1 MKKQVLL
8 SFMVSLSLVF
18 SCFTFASADETK
30 NTKEATQITII
41 HTNDT
46 HGRVLADDGGFGFG
60 KIAAI
65 AKEKKKENPNTLL
78 VDAGDTLHGKP
89 IINISKGENAVKIL
103 DAAGYDF
110 MVPGNHD
117 FNYGADRLIELSKEA
132 KFKMLSA
139 NLTYDN
145 GKNVLPDYEIVDMN
159 GVKVG
164 IFGLCTP
171 ETAYKTNPAN
181 VKGVKFNDPIEVSK
195 KIVDELEDK
204 TDVII
209 GLTHVGLD
217 ESSAVTS
224 KEIAEKVDGIDVIID
239 GHSHTK
245 LENGLVVNNTL
256 IAQTGEYDNNLGMVE
271 IEIKDCKIQN
281 KTAKLLKSA
290 DYSNLEEDKEV
301 RSVINEIK
309 AQNDAAFSEVVATS
323 DIDLDGERENVRR
336 KETNLGNLSAD
347 SVRAETKSDIAF
359 LNGGSIRTSI
369 EKGEITKGKIAELF
383 PFGNTIQVIK
393 LKGSDVKKALEV
405 SVDGYPETKGGFLQV
420 SGVKFAFDPSKP
432 AGSRVFDV
440 KVNDKAIED
449 AKEYTVAI
457 NDFLLQGGDGY
468 DVFKTKVV
476 AEFGTYEEIFANYL
490 NSNGT
495 KGCEVSGRIEVKENA
510 KLSEAES
517 TISTEI
523 KKEKISKVEDNTVTI
538 TTAQKENIYVVK
550 LGDNLTK
557 IANKNNKTWQE
568 LAKYNNL
575 KNPNLIYP
583 GEKIKIPA

>member
-8 SFMVSLSLVF
+8 SFMVSVSLVF
-18 SCFTFASADETK
+18 SCFTFASADEIN
-30 NTKEATQITII
+30 NTKEATKITII

-46 HGRVLADDGGFGFG
+46 HGRVLSDDGGFGFG

-89 IINISKGENAVKIL
+89 IINISKGENAIKIL
-103 DAAGYDF
+103 DASGYDF

-117 FNYGADRLIELSKEA
+117 FNYGTDRLIELSKEA

-145 GKNVLPDYEIVDMN
+145 GKKILPDYEIVDMD
-159 GVKVG
+159 GVKIG

-171 ETAYKTNPAN
+171 DTAYKTNPTN
-181 VKGVKFNDPIEVSK
+181 IKGVKFNDPIEVSK
-195 KIVDELEDK
+195 KIVDELDDK

-209 GLTHVGLD
+209 GLAHVGLD
-217 ESSAVTS
+217 ESSIVTS

-239 GHSHTK
+239 GHSHTE

-271 IEIKDCKIQN
+271 IDVKDGKIQN
-281 KTAKLLKSA
+281 KTAKLLKSS
-290 DYSNLEEDKEV
+290 DYTNLEEDKDV
-301 RSVINEIK
+301 TSVINQIK
-309 AQNDAAFSEVVATS
+309 TENDTTFSEVVATS

-347 SVRAETKSDIAF
+347 AVRAETKSDIAF

-369 EKGEITKGKIAELF
+369 QKGEITKGKIAELF

-393 LKGSDVKKALEV
+393 LKGSDVKKALEA
-405 SVDGYPETKGGFLQV
+405 SINGYPEAKGGFLQV
-420 SGVKFAFDPSKP
+420 SGIKFTFDPSKP

-440 KVNDKAIED
+440 NVNDKAID
-449 AKEYTVAI
+449 DTKEYTVAI

-495 KGCEVSGRIEVKENA
+495 KGCEVSGRIEVKENT
-510 KLSEAES
+510 KPSS
-517 TISTEI
+517 QS
-523 KKEKISKVEDNTVTI
+523 SKNTVTK
-538 TTAQKENIYVVK
+538 KEVTSKTEANAVTPTVAENENVYVVK
-550 LGDNLTK
+550 SGDNLYK
-557 IANKNNKTWQE
+557 IASKNNKTWQE

-583 GEKIKIPA
+583 GEKIQIPA

>member
-8 SFMVSLSLVF
+8 SFMVSVSLAF
-18 SCFTFASADETK
+18 SCFTFASADEIN
-30 NTKEATQITII
+30 NTKEATKITII

-46 HGRVLADDGGFGFG
+46 HGRVLSDDGGFGFG

-65 AKEKKKENPNTLL
+65 VKEKKKENPNTLL

-89 IINISKGENAVKIL
+89 IINISKGENAIKIL

-117 FNYGADRLIELSKEA
+117 FNYGTDRLIELSKEA

-145 GKNVLPDYEIVDMN
+145 GKKILPDYEIVDMD

-171 ETAYKTNPAN
+171 DTTYKTNPTN
-181 VKGVKFNDPIEVSK
+181 IKGVKFNDPIEVSK
-195 KIVDELEDK
+195 KIVDELDDK

-209 GLTHVGLD
+209 GLAHVGID
-217 ESSAVTS
+217 ESSIVTS

-271 IEIKDCKIQN
+271 IAVKDGKIQN
-281 KTAKLLKSA
+281 KTAKLLKSS
-290 DYSNLEEDKEV
+290 DYDNLEEDKDV
-301 RSVINEIK
+301 TSVINQIK
-309 AQNDAAFSEVVATS
+309 TENDITFSEVVATS

-347 SVRAETKSDIAF
+347 AVRAETKSDIAF

-369 EKGEITKGKIAELF
+369 QKGEITKGKIAELF

-393 LKGSDVKKALEV
+393 LKGSDVKKALEA
-405 SVDGYPETKGGFLQV
+405 SVNGYPEAKGGFLQV
-420 SGVKFAFDPSKP
+420 SGIKFAFDPSKP

-440 KVNDKAIED
+440 KVNDKAID
-449 AKEYTVAI
+449 NTKEYTVAI

-495 KGCEVSGRIEVKENA
+495 KGCEVSGRIEVKENTKA
-510 KLSEAES
+510 S
-517 TISTEI
+517 TQS
-523 KKEKISKVEDNTVTI
+523 SKNTVTKKEE
-538 TTAQKENIYVVK
+538 TNKREVNAVTPTVAQNENVYVVK
-550 LGDNLTK
+550 SGDNLYK
-557 IANKNNKTWQE
+557 IASKNNKTWQE